1 MKKSDSMLKRI
12 KRHQA
17 RVGMFITDIEDPLR
31 DEAAPVRSF
40 LLKDEAA
47 AAKVRASNI
56 ISLVIDTRRGV
67 DVGAG
72 RPHPDKRESEAS
84 LSNLSRPFTQT
95 EIEEALQTIEQT
107 RPLLDTLF
115 SNARLNGKG
124 TFEPADR
131 AVEQIAKSM
140 VTNPAAL
147 IGITRLKTKDE
158 YTFLHSIA
166 VSALMVHFA
175 RFLKFDE
182 QTVRV
187 LGVSG
192 LLHDI
197 GKMVMPDALLSK
209 KSALTDEEMA
219 EIRTHPVRGYELLSR
234 QGDMPQIV
242 LDVCLH
248 HHERIDGKGYPFGL
262 SDKQIS
268 TPARIA
274 AICDVYDAMTSA
286 RSYKRAWTPAETLR
300 MMLKSDGHFDR
311 HLLTQFNA
319 SLRASFSPVP
329 PKDRRNAVRAI
340 Q

>member
-1 MKKSDSMLKRI
+1 MKKSGSMLKRI
-12 KRHQA
+12 KRHQV

-40 LLKDEAA
+40 MLKDEAA
-47 AAKVRASNI
+47 AAKVKASNI
-56 ISLVIDTRRGV
+56 ISLVIDIRRGV
-67 DVGAG
+67 DVGSG
-72 RPHPDKRESEAS
+72 RAQPDMRQSEAS

-95 EIEEALQTIEQT
+95 EIKEALQTIEQT

-115 SNARLNGKG
+115 SNARMNGKA

-140 VTNPAAL
+140 ESNPAAL

-182 QTVRV
+182 QTVRI
-187 LGVSG
+187 LGASG

-219 EIRTHPVRGYELLSR
+219 RSAPIRCVATNCCRARATCRRPFWMSACTITSGSTARVIPSVCRTSR
-234 QGDMPQIV
+234 SALRPGS
-242 LDVCLH
+242 
-248 HHERIDGKGYPFGL
+248 RPF
-262 SDKQIS
+262 
-268 TPARIA
+268 
-274 AICDVYDAMTSA
+274 AMS
-286 RSYKRAWTPAETLR
+286 
-300 MMLKSDGHFDR
+300 MMR
-311 HLLTQFNA
+311 
-319 SLRASFSPVP
+319 
-329 PKDRRNAVRAI
+329 
-340 Q
+340 

>member
-1 MKKSDSMLKRI
+1 MLKRI
-12 KRHQA
+12 KRHQV
-17 RVGMFITDIEDPLR
+17 RVGMYVTDIEDPLR
-31 DEAAPVRSF
+31 DEATPVRSF
-40 LLKDEAA
+40 LIKDDAA

-56 ISLVIDTRRGV
+56 ISLVIDIRRGV

-72 RPHPDKRESEAS
+72 PVQAPAKDAS
-84 LSNLSRPFTQT
+84 STLSRDFSQT
-95 EIEEALQTIEQT
+95 EIKQALQTIEET
-107 RPLLDTLF
+107 RPLLDALF
-115 SNARLNGKG
+115 SDVRLSGTA

-131 AVEQIAKSM
+131 AVGQIAKAMES
-140 VTNPAAL
+140 NPAAL

-166 VSALMVHFA
+166 VSALMVHFG

-187 LGVSG
+187 LGVAG

-268 TPARIA
+268 PSARIA

-300 MMLKSDGHFDR
+300 MMQKSEGHFDR

-319 SLRASFSPVP
+319 SLRASFSPIP
-329 PKDRRNAVRAI
+329 PNRRSTSTRAVR
-340 Q
+340 

>member
-1 MKKSDSMLKRI
+1 MLKRI
-12 KRHQA
+12 KRHQV
-17 RVGMFITDIEDPLR
+17 RVGMYITDIEDPLR
-31 DEAAPVRSF
+31 DEATPVRSF

-56 ISLVIDTRRGV
+56 ISLVIDIRRGV
-67 DVGAG
+67 DVGTG
-72 RPHPDKRESEAS
+72 TVQNPDKDA
-84 LSNLSRPFTQT
+84 LQPNLSQAFTQT
-95 EIEEALQTIEQT
+95 EIKEALQTIEQT

-115 SNARLNGKG
+115 SDVRLSGAA

-131 AVEQIAKSM
+131 AVGQIAKSM
-140 VTNPAAL
+140 ESNPAAL

-182 QTVRV
+182 PTVRV

-234 QGDMPQIV
+234 QSDMPQTV

-268 TPARIA
+268 MPARLA

-300 MMLKSDGHFDR
+300 MMLKSEGHFDR
-311 HLLTQFNA
+311 HLLAQFNV
-319 SLRASFSPVP
+319 SLRTSFSTIPSNE
-329 PKDRRNAVRAI
+329 RRSGARVV

>member
-1 MKKSDSMLKRI
+1 MLKRI
-12 KRHQA
+12 KRQQV

-56 ISLVIDTRRGV
+56 ISLVIDIRRGV
-67 DVGAG
+67 DVGSGPAQ
-72 RPHPDKRESEAS
+72 PDARQSEAS
-84 LSNLSRPFTQT
+84 SSSLSRAFTQT
-95 EIEEALQTIEQT
+95 EIKEALQTIEQT

-115 SNARLNGKG
+115 ANVRLSGTA

-140 VTNPAAL
+140 ESNPAAL

-158 YTFLHSIA
+158 YTFLHSLA

-182 QTVRV
+182 QAVRI

-209 KSALTDEEMA
+209 KGALTDEEMA
-219 EIRTHPVRGYELLSR
+219 QIRTHPVRGYELLSR
-234 QGDMPQIV
+234 QADMPQTV

-262 SDKQIS
+262 SDKQLS
-268 TPARIA
+268 PSARIA

-286 RSYKRAWTPAETLR
+286 RPYKRAWTPAETLR
-300 MMLKSDGHFDR
+300 MMLKSEGHFDR
-311 HLLTQFNA
+311 HLLAQFNA

-329 PKDRRNAVRAI
+329 PKDRRNGARAV

>member
-1 MKKSDSMLKRI
+1 MLKRI

-67 DVGAG
+67 DVGTGPPQPQA
-72 RPHPDKRESEAS
+72 RQSETS
-84 LSNLSRPFTQT
+84 LSSLSRAFTQS
-95 EIEEALQTIEQT
+95 EIKQALETIEQT

-115 SNARLNGKG
+115 ANVRLSGTA

-131 AVEQIAKSM
+131 AVEQIANSMKS
-140 VTNPAAL
+140 NPAAL

-182 QTVRV
+182 QAVRI

-197 GKMVMPDALLSK
+197 GKMVIPDALLSK

-219 EIRTHPVRGYELLSR
+219 QIRTHPLRGYELLSR

-268 TPARIA
+268 PSARIA

-300 MMLKSDGHFDR
+300 MMLKSEGHFDR

-319 SLRASFSPVP
+319 SLRASFSSVQPQ
-329 PKDRRNAVRAI
+329 DRRNVVRAV

>member
-1 MKKSDSMLKRI
+1 MLKRI
-12 KRHQA
+12 KRHQV
-17 RVGMFITDIEDPLR
+17 RVGMFVTDIEDPLR

-56 ISLVIDTRRGV
+56 ISLVIDIRRGV
-67 DVGAG
+67 DVGSGPAQPEARQG
-72 RPHPDKRESEAS
+72 EAS
-84 LSNLSRPFTQT
+84 LSSLSRAFTQA
-95 EIEEALQTIEQT
+95 EIKEALQTIEQT

-115 SNARLNGKG
+115 ANVRLSGAA

-140 VTNPAAL
+140 ESNPAAL

-158 YTFLHSIA
+158 YTFLHSLA

-182 QTVRV
+182 QAVRI

-209 KSALTDEEMA
+209 KGALTDEEMA
-219 EIRTHPVRGYELLSR
+219 QIRTHPVRGYELLSR
-234 QGDMPQIV
+234 QADMPQIV

-262 SDKQIS
+262 SDEQLS
-268 TPARIA
+268 PSARIA

-286 RSYKRAWTPAETLR
+286 RPYKRAWTPAETLR
-300 MMLKSDGHFDR
+300 MMLKSEGHFDR
-311 HLLTQFNA
+311 HLLAQFNA

-329 PKDRRNAVRAI
+329 PKDRRNGARAI

>member
-1 MKKSDSMLKRI
+1 MLKRI

-56 ISLVIDTRRGV
+56 ISLVIDTRKGV
-67 DVGAG
+67 DVGTG
-72 RPHPDKRESEAS
+72 RPQPGARASEAS

-95 EIEEALQTIEQT
+95 EIKEALQTIEQT

-115 SNARLNGKG
+115 SDVRLSGKA

-140 VTNPAAL
+140 ESNPAAL
-147 IGITRLKTKDE
+147 ISITRLKTKDE

-182 QTVRV
+182 QTVRI

-209 KSALTDEEMA
+209 KSALTEEEMA

-234 QGDMPQIV
+234 QGNMPQIV

-262 SDKQIS
+262 SEKQVS
-268 TPARIA
+268 MPARIA

-300 MMLKSDGHFDR
+300 MMLKSAGHFDR
-311 HLLTQFNA
+311 HMLTQFNA
-319 SLRASFSPVP
+319 SLRASFSPGP
-329 PKDRRNAVRAI
+329 PNERRRSTGAV

>member
-1 MKKSDSMLKRI
+1 MLKRI
-12 KRHQA
+12 KRHQVRA
-17 RVGMFITDIEDPLR
+17 GMYITDIEDPLR
-31 DEAAPVRSF
+31 DEATPVRSF
-40 LLKDEAA
+40 LLKDETA
-47 AAKVRASNI
+47 AAKVRDSKI
-56 ISLVIDTRRGV
+56 ISLVIDTRRGI

-72 RPHPDKRESEAS
+72 TLQTAPRAVSQP
-84 LSNLSRPFTQT
+84 NLSRAFTET
-95 EIEEALQTIEQT
+95 EIKEALQTIEQT

-115 SNARLNGKG
+115 SGVRLNGAAA
-124 TFEPADR
+124 FEPADR

-140 VTNPAAL
+140 ESNPAAL

-158 YTFLHSIA
+158 YTFLHSVA

-175 RFLKFDE
+175 RFLNFDE
-182 QTVRV
+182 QTVRI

-209 KSALTDEEMA
+209 KGALTDEEMA
-219 EIRTHPVRGYELLSR
+219 EIRTHPARGYELLSR
-234 QGDMPQIV
+234 QGDMPEIV

-268 TPARIA
+268 MPARIA

-300 MMLKSDGHFDR
+300 MMLKSEGHFDR
-311 HLLTQFNA
+311 HLLAQFNA

-329 PKDRRNAVRAI
+329 PKDGRGSVRTF

>member
-1 MKKSDSMLKRI
+1 MLKRI

-56 ISLVIDTRRGV
+56 ISLVIDTRKGV
-67 DVGAG
+67 DVGTG
-72 RPHPDKRESEAS
+72 RPQPGARASEAS

-95 EIEEALQTIEQT
+95 EIKEALQTIEQT

-115 SNARLNGKG
+115 SDVRLSGKA

-140 VTNPAAL
+140 ESNPAAL
-147 IGITRLKTKDE
+147 ISITRLKTKDE

-182 QTVRV
+182 QTVRI

-209 KSALTDEEMA
+209 KSALTEEEMA

-234 QGDMPQIV
+234 QGNMPQIV

-262 SDKQIS
+262 SDKQVS
-268 TPARIA
+268 MPARIA

-300 MMLKSDGHFDR
+300 MMLKSAGHFDR
-311 HLLTQFNA
+311 HMLTQFNA
-319 SLRASFSPVP
+319 SLRASFSPGP
-329 PKDRRNAVRAI
+329 PNERRRSTGAV

>member
-1 MKKSDSMLKRI
+1 MLKRI
-12 KRHQA
+12 KRHQV
-17 RVGMFITDIEDPLR
+17 RVGMYITDIEDPLR
-31 DEAAPVRSF
+31 DEATPVRSF
-40 LLKDEAA
+40 LLKDETAA
-47 AAKVRASNI
+47 SKVRGSNI
-56 ISLVIDTRRGV
+56 ISLVIDTRRGA
-67 DVGAG
+67 DVGTSTVK
-72 RPHPDKRESEAS
+72 HLDKDAS
-84 LSNLSRPFTQT
+84 QANFSRTFTQT
-95 EIEEALQTIEQT
+95 EIKKALQTIEET
-107 RPLLDTLF
+107 RPLLGALF
-115 SNARLNGKG
+115 SDARLTG
-124 TFEPADR
+124 TAAFEPADR

-140 VTNPAAL
+140 ESNPAAL

-182 QTVRV
+182 PTVRV

-234 QGDMPQIV
+234 QSDMPQAV

-262 SDKQIS
+262 SDSQI
-268 TPARIA
+268 TMPARIA
-274 AICDVYDAMTSA
+274 AICDVYEAMTSE

-300 MMLKSDGHFDR
+300 MMQKSEGHFDR
-311 HLLTQFNA
+311 HLLAQFHA

-329 PKDRRNAVRAI
+329 SNERGSSARAA
-340 Q
+340 QQ

>member
-1 MKKSDSMLKRI
+1 MLKRI
-12 KRHQA
+12 KRHQV

-31 DEAAPVRSF
+31 DEAAPMRSF

-56 ISLVIDTRRGV
+56 ISLVIDIRRGV
-67 DVGAG
+67 DVGSGPAQ
-72 RPHPDKRESEAS
+72 SEARQIMTS
-84 LSNLSRPFTQT
+84 LSSLSRAFTQT
-95 EIEEALQTIEQT
+95 EIKEALQTIEQT

-115 SNARLNGKG
+115 ANVRLSGTA

-140 VTNPAAL
+140 ESNPAAL

-158 YTFLHSIA
+158 YTFLHSLA

-182 QTVRV
+182 QAVRI

-209 KSALTDEEMA
+209 KGALTDEEMA
-219 EIRTHPVRGYELLSR
+219 QIRTHPVRGYELLSR
-234 QGDMPQIV
+234 QADMPQIV

-262 SDKQIS
+262 SDEQLS
-268 TPARIA
+268 QSARIA

-286 RSYKRAWTPAETLR
+286 RPYKRAWTPAETLR
-300 MMLKSDGHFDR
+300 MMLKSEGHFDR
-311 HLLTQFNA
+311 HLLAQFNA

-329 PKDRRNAVRAI
+329 PKDRRNGARAI

>member
-1 MKKSDSMLKRI
+1 MLKRI

-17 RVGMFITDIEDPLR
+17 RVGMFITDIEDPMR

-67 DVGAG
+67 DVGTG
-72 RPHPDKRESEAS
+72 RPQPDARASEAS

-95 EIEEALQTIEQT
+95 EIKEALQTIELT

-115 SNARLNGKG
+115 SDVRLSGKS

-140 VTNPAAL
+140 ESNPAAL
-147 IGITRLKTKDE
+147 ISITRLKTKDE

-182 QTVRV
+182 QTVRI

-234 QGDMPQIV
+234 QANMPQIV

-262 SDKQIS
+262 SDKQVS
-268 TPARIA
+268 LPARIA

-300 MMLKSDGHFDR
+300 MMMKSAGHFDR
-311 HLLTQFNA
+311 HLMTQFNA
-319 SLRASFSPVP
+319 SLRASFSPVAP
-329 PKDRRNAVRAI
+329 NNRRSSARAV